1 MQRAGLEEL
10 RRRLQQCDGGEVER
24 ALSLSPKALRD
35 RLSGRVPFDA
45 SELVVAALLARLPVR
60 ELL

>member
-10 RRRLQQCDGGEVER
+10 RRRLQQRDGGEVER
-24 ALSLSPKALRD
+24 ALALSPKALHA

-45 SELVVAALLARLPVR
+45 SELVVAASLARLRVGD
-60 ELL
+60 LI